1 MDQFLS
7 AASKIIFH
15 SLFLM
20 QIFTAEQME
29 EIYLTFKTKERVDI
43 PVQLNGKLI
52 VQDEVRYIEC
62 VFVQITKRN
71 RYEQELQLVR
81 DELEEAYRL
90 KNQVLAEENRLRKL
104 FETTLFSIHEG
115 IIVTDYIGNI
125 KIMNKLAEK
134 YTGWTSNEAIGKPF
148 ADVFRTLDIQTM
160 EQCYPIIGKELIA
173 KKGHDYIKNVILV
186 SKNGRERY
194 IEGTAAYIS
203 QDERVTGAVTTFRDI
218 TKEYLQ
224 ESVIDSF
231 LNINMEILCVYDMDT
246 KVHKVNRRFWEIL
259 GYKEEEILG
268 RKFAEFIHEED
279 VAVTEASIEKM
290 KKLHEIQEFICRIR
304 CKDSSYKYFEWRIQ
318 LSMGEY
324 IFASARDVTSKTL
337 ENELLI
343 DKAMRDQLTGLY
355 NRHYLDYM
363 IFDEMKKNDDSDEKL
378 SMAIMDLDRF
388 KLVNDT
394 WGHPAGDDL
403 LRTVSQIAAN
413 NLRKSDWLIR
423 FGGEEFV
430 VIMPQTS
437 LEESVV
443 ALEKVRGAFEENNHP
458 ITGKQTLSI
467 GVAQKQ
473 VNETFSEWYE
483 RADKALYT
491 AKSEGRNRVIAW

>member
-1 MDQFLS
+1 
-7 AASKIIFH
+7 
-15 SLFLM
+15 
-20 QIFTAEQME
+20 
-29 EIYLTFKTKERVDI
+29 
-43 PVQLNGKLI
+43 
-52 VQDEVRYIEC
+52 
-62 VFVQITKRN
+62 
-71 RYEQELQLVR
+71 
-81 DELEEAYRL
+81 
-90 KNQVLAEENRLRKL
+90 
-104 FETTLFSIHEG
+104 
-115 IIVTDYIGNI
+115 
-125 KIMNKLAEK
+125 
-134 YTGWTSNEAIGKPF
+134 
-148 ADVFRTLDIQTM
+148 
-160 EQCYPIIGKELIA
+160 
-173 KKGHDYIKNVILV
+173 
-186 SKNGRERY
+186 
-194 IEGTAAYIS
+194 
-203 QDERVTGAVTTFRDI
+203 
-218 TKEYLQ
+218 
-224 ESVIDSF
+224 
-231 LNINMEILCVYDMDT
+231 
-246 KVHKVNRRFWEIL
+246 
-259 GYKEEEILG
+259 
-268 RKFAEFIHEED
+268 
-279 VAVTEASIEKM
+279 
-290 KKLHEIQEFICRIR
+290 
-304 CKDSSYKYFEWRIQ
+304 
-318 LSMGEY
+318 
-324 IFASARDVTSKTL
+324 
-337 ENELLI
+337 
-343 DKAMRDQLTGLY
+343 
-355 NRHYLDYM
+355 M